1 MVGGTWGTGMTASS
15 ARFPLWAIVLA
26 GCLIAMT
33 TFGPRSTM
41 GFFLTP
47 MVNEYGWSRETF
59 SLAIAIQNLMWGAGQ
74 PFFGAIADRYGTAR
88 VLVIGAVLYG
98 AGLAIMSVADTPL
111 WLHVSAGLLIGLGV
125 AASSF
130 GIVLAAFGRA
140 VTPEKRTIVFG
151 FGTAAGSFGQFL
163 FSPLTQAFITNFGW
177 SEALQILAAMMIV
190 VPLLAIVLQG
200 KPTAVPL
207 KGGRDQ
213 SIGEALSEA
222 MGHRSYVLLV
232 FGFFVCGFHVAFIT
246 AHLPAYIR
254 DMGLDPAWGAWAIA
268 LIGLF
273 NIVGSLASGVLS
285 GRYSKPIFLALI
297 YLARSVVI
305 VGFLLLP
312 LSPAT
317 LLAFSALMG
326 LLWLSTVPPTN
337 GLVAIMFGTRYLA
350 MLGGLVFFSHQIGS
364 FLGVWL
370 GGYLYDVYG
379 SYDVVWWLG
388 VALGVFAAV
397 VHWPIEERPV
407 DRLKAA

>member
-1 MVGGTWGTGMTASS
+1 MTGSS

-177 SEALQILAAMMIV
+177 SAALQILAAMMIV

>member
-1 MVGGTWGTGMTASS
+1 
-15 ARFPLWAIVLA
+15 
-26 GCLIAMT
+26 
-33 TFGPRSTM
+33 
-41 GFFLTP
+41 
-47 MVNEYGWSRETF
+47 
-59 SLAIAIQNLMWGAGQ
+59 
-74 PFFGAIADRYGTAR
+74 
-88 VLVIGAVLYG
+88 
-98 AGLAIMSVADTPL
+98 
-111 WLHVSAGLLIGLGV
+111 
-125 AASSF
+125 
-130 GIVLAAFGRA
+130 
-140 VTPEKRTIVFG
+140 
-151 FGTAAGSFGQFL
+151 
-163 FSPLTQAFITNFGW
+163 
-177 SEALQILAAMMIV
+177 MIV